1 MALALI
7 VTTVR
12 QLSWRVGLV
21 IFLLPFIAPLPATAQ
36 QLKRT
41 KAIDS
46 LGIFSDGLESVTAA
60 TLRCVV
66 SITGE
71 TYVTDQSFYGDPVK
85 ETNDPAA
92 SNFTEG
98 SGIIVSADGYVITN
112 AHVVMGERNL
122 RVAIQPKE
130 GDIQEFKA
138 RIVGIDKVSD
148 LAVLK
153 IAGNDLPFID
163 LEQRCSKVSSSTAAS
178 TGSRSA

>member
-98 SGIIVSADGYVITN
+98 SGIIVQVLDGKYVTVWPFEL
-112 AHVVMGERNL
+112 AS
-122 RVAIQPKE
+122 KE
-130 GDIQEFKA
+130 
-138 RIVGIDKVSD
+138 IVWPMPSWDK
-148 LAVLK
+148 
-153 IAGNDLPFID
+153 
-163 LEQRCSKVSSSTAAS
+163 R
-178 TGSRSA
+178 